1 MLAELEAAG
10 LDFGSVLT
18 GSVLTG
24 ASGAPASLDALSRTP
39 ELASVAGVL
48 ADDLR
53 QVQRLDQ
60 MTCSGCPQSG
70 CQLRVDGH
78 AAP

>member
-1 MLAELEAAG
+1 MLAELEVAG
-10 LDFGSVLT
+10 LDF

-24 ASGAPASLDALSRTP
+24 ASGAPASLAALSRTP